1 MRWGLRKSI
10 TILLAPIIREDKIGK
25 NIPIILKYYRDKKGV
40 ASVLVPGGALEAL
53 NADPNQIRLVLN
65 RRKGFIKL
73 ALRFGSDLVPT
84 FSFGETFIYDQV
96 QTYGNYFNL
105 HKINFN

>member
-1 MRWGLRKSI
+1 M
-10 TILLAPIIREDKIGK
+10 
-25 NIPIILKYYRDKKGV
+25 
-40 ASVLVPGGALEAL
+40 PGGALEAL

-105 HKINFN
+105 HKINFLSHLESKTAIISKLVTKKKDPKMTSQIELSV

>member
-1 MRWGLRKSI
+1 MQRGWNW
-10 TILLAPIIREDKIGK
+10 K
-25 NIPIILKYYRDKKGV
+25 NIAIILKYYRDKKGV

-96 QTYGNYFNL
+96 QTYGNYLNLYKLILINEITFN
-105 HKINFN
+105 KIST